1 MSFEDSQIDHFV
13 PYSSPYILYWHNNKN
28 KFNDLT
34 VNSGEE
40 KNYDSNLSDVERGRG
55 DELSTSH
62 LIQISAGNQF
72 NLDLNHLLNEQI
84 NPFKHEK
91 KTRLIH
97 LMKKALS
104 IETNMSPGKTFQLPK
119 TIPK

>member
-28 KFNDLT
+28 KLNDLT
-34 VNSGEE
+34 VNGGEE

-55 DELSTSH
+55 DELSTSN

-72 NLDLNHLLNEQI
+72 NI
-84 NPFKHEK
+84 N
-91 KTRLIH
+91 
-97 LMKKALS
+97 
-104 IETNMSPGKTFQLPK
+104 
-119 TIPK
+119 